1 MGTELMDFFGNA
13 NSTDEGGTVDVT
25 NDFRNVTYDG
35 EFKNVFRIKR
45 ILAIVIR
52 ETIDIYADCSVDEV
66 VGLIGNVEVGMVG
79 VEAGNEKID
88 SVESHV
94 SGEGKVTFDILVSVG
109 IPAAMVDSF
118 TCKYVK
124 IKLDMEMQRDFTP
137 GYILS
142 NRGLYYCARMLSDQL
157 GVINKDTNYDVL
169 VPVYSIWVVLVGKT
183 LDIANKVLRYQLRNT
198 GAVIVPSK
206 YNSAVA
212 KMDAVTGLIN
222 MYFICIDKTI
232 LETKQV
238 KYDLDDV
245 VEFVSLLFAG
255 QFDDSRV
262 TRHDIKFRMIIAEH
276 RKELSKMANYLSE
289 IERVAMESEA
299 RGKVKWEA
307 RGIIRTAI
315 ECGLNR
321 NGVITMLLNK
331 LDIPVEQA
339 EEYYEEF
346 SNQC

>member
-1 MGTELMDFFGNA
+1 MAAYFSYLVAWEMEGNMGTELMNFFGNA

-45 ILAIVIR
+45 VLAIVIC

-66 VGLIGNVEVGMVG
+66 VGLIGNVEVGRVG

-157 GVINKDTNYDVL
+157 GVINQDTNYDVL
-169 VPVYSIWVVLVGKT
+169 VPVTAS
-183 LDIANKVLRYQLRNT
+183 
-198 GAVIVPSK
+198 
-206 YNSAVA
+206 
-212 KMDAVTGLIN
+212 GL
-222 MYFICIDKTI
+222 F
-232 LETKQV
+232 
-238 KYDLDDV
+238 
-245 VEFVSLLFAG
+245 
-255 QFDDSRV
+255 
-262 TRHDIKFRMIIAEH
+262 
-276 RKELSKMANYLSE
+276 
-289 IERVAMESEA
+289 
-299 RGKVKWEA
+299 
-307 RGIIRTAI
+307 
-315 ECGLNR
+315 
-321 NGVITMLLNK
+321 
-331 LDIPVEQA
+331 
-339 EEYYEEF
+339 
-346 SNQC
+346 